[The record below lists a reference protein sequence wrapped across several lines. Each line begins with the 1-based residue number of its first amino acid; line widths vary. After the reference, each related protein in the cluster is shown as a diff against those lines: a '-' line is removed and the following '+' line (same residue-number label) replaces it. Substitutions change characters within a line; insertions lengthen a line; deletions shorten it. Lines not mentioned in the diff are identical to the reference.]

1 MYILLLPL
9 NASVTHKCKNERCAV
24 VFWLD
29 LKASSKVTLNINQYK
44 KTTLIFNLWTF
55 PWIPSRQDNNPKN
68 AVASRTWNLKGC
80 NT

>member
-44 KTTLIFNLWTF
+44 KTTLIFNL
-55 PWIPSRQDNNPKN
+55 
-68 AVASRTWNLKGC
+68 
-80 NT
+80 